1 MERLVRLR
9 NLLFFFLLLTSVA
22 FAQNVR
28 IAQLS
33 DLHIGLA
40 RAPRAADSLREAVK
54 KINDRGV
61 DAVLVTGDIGEKP
74 SDWEEAREILHNLKA
89 PVYYIPGNHDI
100 HANDFDR
107 YRKVFGDDFYRVRV
121 KNVVIYGLD
130 SEVFGNYDNYDAA
143 RTAVPPPGDEG
154 REAKARMLHWLEES
168 AGGASPDT
176 DQDKHD
182 RGKHKPDKHDHDKDG
197 DNDGHVVTI
206 GMQHIPIARHGNFP
220 PDPRAY
226 WFIPEGDR
234 QRECELL
241 KRLGIRDMLVGHWHH
256 HDEFDYC
263 GIRWHVASAT
273 SWLTWGGELGFDI
286 FTITPNG
293 DLKDEFIPIGR

>member
-1 MERLVRLR
+1 MRLR
-9 NLLFFFLLLTSVA
+9 KLLGIFIFLCSTA

-33 DLHIGLA
+33 DLHLGLA
-40 RAPRAADSLREAVK
+40 RAPQAADNLRHAVQM
-54 KINDRGV
+54 INDRGV
-61 DAVLVTGDIGEKP
+61 DAVVVTGDIGEKP
-74 SDWEEAREILHNLKA
+74 SDWDEAREILGRLKA

-107 YRKVFGDDFYRVRV
+107 YRRVFGDDFYTVRV

-143 RTAVPPPGDEG
+143 KASVPAPGDEA
-154 REAKARMLHWLEES
+154 REAKAKMMRWLEES
-168 AGGASPDT
+168 AGRPPSDR
-176 DQDKHD
+176 DKDKND
-182 RGKHKPDKHDHDKDG
+182 RDKDKRKGEKRDHDSDG
-197 DNDGHVVTI
+197 DDHLVVI
-206 GMQHIPIARHGNFP
+206 GMQHIPIARNGNFP
-220 PDPRAY
+220 PDARAY
-226 WFIPEGDR
+226 WFIPEADR

-241 KRLGIRDMLVGHWHH
+241 KRLGIHDMLVGHWHH
-256 HDEFDYC
+256 HDEYEYC

-286 FTITPNG
+286 FTVAPNG
-293 DLKDEFIPIGR
+293 ELKDEFVPLGK